1 MQFVLFFSS
10 SFSSFFFFPFTFC
23 VVSRSFP
30 FTFSFLKCI
39 KFKELY
45 LKERIDKNL
54 LITFTRRKLLYLE
67 SLEAKKK
74 IWSYVYYIPKLNLNI
89 IKKKKKIINISK
101 EKTYEYKLINLTNL
115 LIKQNYIARVEKR
128 KREILKIILH
138 TSTK

>member
-30 FTFSFLKCI
+30 FTFSFVKCI

-67 SLEAKKK
+67 GPKKK
-74 IWSYVYYIPKLNLNI
+74 IWSYVYYIPKLNLTLL
-89 IKKKKKIINISK
+89 KKKKIINISK
-101 EKTYEYKLINLTNL
+101 QKTYEYKLINLTNL

-128 KREILKIILH
+128 KREILKIVLH
-138 TSTK
+138 TWTK

>member
-30 FTFSFLKCI
+30 FTFSFVKCI

-67 SLEAKKK
+67 GPKKK
-74 IWSYVYYIPKLNLNI
+74 FDLTFI
-89 IKKKKKIINISK
+89 IFPNWTWILFKKKKKIINISK

>member
-67 SLEAKKK
+67 GPKKK
-74 IWSYVYYIPKLNLNI
+74 IWSYVYYIPKLNLTLL
-89 IKKKKKIINISK
+89 KKKKIINISK
-101 EKTYEYKLINLTNL
+101 QKTYEYKLINLTNL

>member
-67 SLEAKKK
+67 GPKKK
-74 IWSYVYYIPKLNLNI
+74 IWSYVYYIPKLNLTLL
-89 IKKKKKIINISK
+89 KKKKIINISK
-101 EKTYEYKLINLTNL
+101 QKTYEYKLINLTNL

-128 KREILKIILH
+128 KREILKIVLH
-138 TSTK
+138 TWTK